1 MMNVLFT
8 SVGRRVEL
16 MQAWKTAFRD
26 NNISG
31 KIFGT
36 DIDPLAPAMQLVD
49 EGFIVAR
56 TDSPEYIDQVVKICE
71 IHKIDLVFPLI
82 DPDIPVLAENKALF
96 DEVGTKLVVINKE
109 QVDIAQDKW
118 NTFNFFQTIG
128 LNTPRS
134 WLPSDKI
141 PLDRLMY
148 PVFIKP
154 RSGSAS
160 IGAKKVGSR
169 QHLEDLIKNTDS
181 PIIQEYINGPEI
193 TCDIICG
200 LNGKVLSVVQR
211 QRIEVR
217 SGEVSKG
224 KTVFNKK
231 VMDSCIKIA
240 SSLKAI
246 GPVTVQCIIK
256 DKTPYFIEINPRYGG
271 GAPLG
276 IAAGANSPAWY
287 IKEHLGISFQVPV
300 LGEYKRS
307 LFMTRYDQTF
317 FLNEEDVQRIKSN
330 NI

>member
-1 MMNVLFT
+1 MINVLFT

-49 EGFIVAR
+49 KGFIVAR
-56 TDSPEYIDQVVKICE
+56 TDSSEYIDQVVKICE
-71 IHKIDLVFPLI
+71 IYKIDLVFPLI
-82 DPDIPVLAENKALF
+82 DPDIPVLAENKASF

-109 QVDIAQDKW
+109 QVDLAQDKW
-118 NTFNFFQTIG
+118 NTFNFFQSIG

-134 WLPSDKI
+134 WLPSEKVTWDHLK
-141 PLDRLMY
+141 Y

-160 IGAKKVGSR
+160 IGAMKVLSSR
-169 QHLEDLIKNTDS
+169 HLEDRIKNTSD
-181 PIIQEYINGPEI
+181 PIIQEYIVGSEI
-193 TCDIICG
+193 TCDVICG
-200 LNGKVLSVVQR
+200 LDGKVLSVIQR

-224 KTVFNKK
+224 KTVFNPD
-231 VMDSCIKIA
+231 VVDACIKVA
-240 SSLKAI
+240 SSLEGI
-246 GPVTVQCIIK
+246 GPITVQCIIK
-256 DKTPYFIEINPRYGG
+256 NKIPYFIEINPRYGG

-276 IAAGANSPAWY
+276 IAAGVNSPEWY
-287 IKEHLGISFQVPV
+287 IKEHLGIPFDVPQ
-300 LGEYKRS
+300 LCDYKRN
-307 LFMTRYDQTF
+307 LYMTRYDQTF
-317 FLNEEDVQRIKSN
+317 FLNEEDVQSIKSN

>member
-1 MMNVLFT
+1 MNVLFT
-8 SVGRRVEL
+8 SIGRRVEL

-31 KIFGT
+31 KIFGA
-36 DIDPLAPAMQLVD
+36 DIDPLAPAMQLVAK
-49 EGFIVAR
+49 GFMVDR
-56 TDSPEYIDQVVKICE
+56 TDSPEYINQIVKICR
-71 IHKIDLVFPLI
+71 IHKIDMVFPLI

-96 DEVGTKLVVINKE
+96 DEVGTKVVVINKE

-141 PLDRLMY
+141 ALDRLKY
-148 PVFIKP
+148 PAFIKP

-169 QHLEDLIKNTDS
+169 QHLKDLIKNTDS

-224 KTVFNKK
+224 KTVFNPE
-231 VMDSCIKIA
+231 VMDSCIKVA
-240 SSLKAI
+240 STLKAI

-256 DKTPYFIEINPRYGG
+256 NKTPYFIEINPRYGG

-276 IAAGANSPAWY
+276 IAAGISSPEWY
-287 IKEHLGISFQVPV
+287 IKEHMGIPFDVPPLGD
-300 LGEYKRS
+300 YKRN
-307 LFMTRYDQTF
+307 LYMTRYDQTF